1 MGSSLLPLLPY
12 SPKRT
17 LSGKSNSR
25 FSNLHILDKP
35 RPRTVISMNSKVDS
49 VADSQAGKRLYL
61 GMDFGTSGARFALID
76 DDGNMRAEGK
86 REYPLYMTKWFSSSE
101 LKIFANGFCHSFK
114 FGVFESLS
122 LRKKEEAVDWL
133 RSWKETLFSLLED
146 VPAGFRPYV
155 ASISIDGT
163 SATTVILDSTT
174 EEPLSKAFLYNESCP
189 DALPTVKSIAPPN
202 HTVCSGSSTL
212 CKLVSWWNSYES
224 SKKSAVLLHHADW
237 LLWLLHGK
245 LGVSDYNNA
254 LKVGYDPEAE
264 SYPRW
269 LLSQPY
275 SYLLPSVQA
284 PGDSIAFIKEDIKR
298 LYGFPQDCVACAGT
312 TDSIAAFIAARA
324 TQPGKAVTSL
334 GSTLAIKLLST
345 KRVEDARFGVYSH
358 RLDDKWLVGGASN
371 TGGAVLRKLFTDEQI
386 AKLSEQINPL
396 EPSRLDYYPLQTVG
410 ERFPVADPKLE
421 PRLHPRPEDDVT
433 YLHGILESIA
443 RIEAKGYNLL
453 KELGATPVEEVLTS
467 GGGSKN
473 EKWIEIRERVL
484 GIPVRKALQ
493 TEAAYG
499 AALLAMKGARQTK
512 VVVT

>member
-1 MGSSLLPLLPY
+1 MGSSLYNSVYPLLPLLP
-12 SPKRT
+12 SSAKRT
-17 LSGKSNSR
+17 LSGKSNSS
-25 FSNLHILDKP
+25 FSNLHILDKA

-49 VADSQAGKRLYL
+49 VVDSQAGKRLYL

-86 REYPLYMTKWFSSSE
+86 REYPLYM
-101 LKIFANGFCHSFK
+101 
-114 FGVFESLS
+114 
-122 LRKKEEAVDWL
+122 KEEAVDWL

-146 VPAGFRPYV
+146 VPADLRPYV

-202 HTVCSGSSTL
+202 HTVCSESSTL

-298 LYGFPQDCVACAGT
+298 LYGFPKDCVACAGT

-396 EPSRLDYYPLQTVG
+396 EPSPLDYYPLQTVG

>member
-1 MGSSLLPLLPY
+1 M
-12 SPKRT
+12 
-17 LSGKSNSR
+17 
-25 FSNLHILDKP
+25 
-35 RPRTVISMNSKVDS
+35 
-49 VADSQAGKRLYL
+49 
-61 GMDFGTSGARFALID
+61 
-76 DDGNMRAEGK
+76 
-86 REYPLYMTKWFSSSE
+86 
-101 LKIFANGFCHSFK
+101 
-114 FGVFESLS
+114 
-122 LRKKEEAVDWL
+122 
-133 RSWKETLFSLLED
+133 
-146 VPAGFRPYV
+146 
-155 ASISIDGT
+155 
-163 SATTVILDSTT
+163 
-174 EEPLSKAFLYNESCP
+174 
-189 DALPTVKSIAPPN
+189 
-202 HTVCSGSSTL
+202 
-212 CKLVSWWNSYES
+212 
-224 SKKSAVLLHHADW
+224 
-237 LLWLLHGK
+237 
-245 LGVSDYNNA
+245 
-254 LKVGYDPEAE
+254 
-264 SYPRW
+264 
-269 LLSQPY
+269 
-275 SYLLPSVQA
+275 QA

-298 LYGFPQDCVACAGT
+298 LYGFPKDCVACAGT

-396 EPSRLDYYPLQTVG
+396 EPSPLDYYPLQTVG

-493 TEAAYG
+493 TEAAFG